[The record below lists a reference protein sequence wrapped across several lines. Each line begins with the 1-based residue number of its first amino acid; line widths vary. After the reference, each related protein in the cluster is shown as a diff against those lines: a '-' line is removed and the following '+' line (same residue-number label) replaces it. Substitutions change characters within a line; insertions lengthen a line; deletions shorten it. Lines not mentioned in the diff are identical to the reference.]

1 MAQERII
8 ESCIARSKSSKKNS
22 AILGSPERLTGRAA
36 MMNPSPKFAATSNRE
51 KAHKCLGCKRE
62 FPNKKKCD
70 AHMQWCKHVA
80 NMTHSKELGVRLL
93 FKESQ
98 SHKQKKKKKGPN
110 PFNDARKSSSLT
122 RSREDGHDRSGDTAV
137 ERGAAIL
144 ERAFSNVGNSPLA
157 SPASPSG
164 RYGRNRAQPE
174 EEEEEEE
181 EAFILETAELKKLWR
196 RKTCIDAHTGLFVV
210 VGVLGTPF
218 VLALSDSG
226 PFVAFW
232 MVLVV
237 LWCILA
243 VVLVCY
249 RRRVVE
255 AARVESG
262 ELDNEDE
269 DEDNYALVGIISPN
283 QRLPTEEP

>member
-22 AILGSPERLTGRAA
+22 AILGSPEKLTGRAA
-36 MMNPSPKFAATSNRE
+36 IMNPSPKFAAASNRE

-80 NMTHSKELGVRLL
+80 GMTHGKELGVRLL
-93 FKESQ
+93 FKES
-98 SHKQKKKKKGPN
+98 HAQKKKKKKGAKPD
-110 PFNDARKSSSLT
+110 NDVRKSSSLT

-144 ERAFSNVGNSPLA
+144 ERAFSNVGDSPGPA
-157 SPASPSG
+157 SPAG
-164 RYGRNRAQPE
+164 RYGRNRAYPEEDE
-174 EEEEEEE
+174 EEEEEEK
-181 EAFILETAELKKLWR
+181 AFILETAELKKLWR

-218 VLALSDSG
+218 ILALSDSG

-237 LWCILA
+237 LWCILT

-269 DEDNYALVGIISPN
+269 DNHALIGIISPN